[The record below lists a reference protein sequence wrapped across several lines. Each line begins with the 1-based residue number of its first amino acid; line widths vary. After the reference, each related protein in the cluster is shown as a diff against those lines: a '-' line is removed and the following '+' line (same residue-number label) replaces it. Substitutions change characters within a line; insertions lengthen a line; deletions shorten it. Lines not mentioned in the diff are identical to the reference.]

1 MEGLLVIIFYVFIF
15 YYIYKK
21 SKEKKEKFQKDYY
34 EKYLKNNINLNKS
47 KITNALKAYSDSK
60 ISEDYKEDYK
70 ENYKEN
76 YKQNYKENYKEN
88 YREDYTKK
96 VDCIHIDDTQNINQK
111 NNYSK
116 QKYIHQ
122 DDPIKYVGE
131 PHITF
136 ENENNDDVIKYF

>member
-70 ENYKEN
+70 EN
-76 YKQNYKENYKEN
+76 
-88 YREDYTKK
+88 
-96 VDCIHIDDTQNINQK
+96 
-111 NNYSK
+111 
-116 QKYIHQ
+116 
-122 DDPIKYVGE
+122 
-131 PHITF
+131 
-136 ENENNDDVIKYF
+136 